1 MAEKEIK
8 HEFLIFEGMTVKSA
22 FVTADENVTLDFELW
37 SRDS

>member
-1 MAEKEIK
+1 
-8 HEFLIFEGMTVKSA
+8 MTVKSA